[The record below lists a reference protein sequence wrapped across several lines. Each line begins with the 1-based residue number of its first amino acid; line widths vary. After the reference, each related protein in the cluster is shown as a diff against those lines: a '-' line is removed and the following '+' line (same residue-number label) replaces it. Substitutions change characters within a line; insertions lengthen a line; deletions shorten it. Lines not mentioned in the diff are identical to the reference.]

1 MVETDSICIPDRLN
15 PCSGWWAVYT
25 RHQHEKAVANM
36 LVAKGL
42 KVFLPLYESLRH
54 WKERKKKL
62 LMPLF
67 PGYLF
72 VRECL
77 GGPLQIVT
85 VPGTNMILARGEHL
99 EIISDDEIQTIWRAT
114 VDPSNIEPHPFLNSG
129 ERVRVTCG
137 ALQGIEGILVRKKSP
152 VSASAHSRDACP
164 VSVYRGGC
172 QERRARAVLFA
183 SFHQCSLC
191 FDPAAG
197 ALYQLGILTH

>member
-137 ALQGIEGILVRKKSP
+137 ALQGIEGILVRKKSLYRLVLTVETLAQSVSIEVDARNVEP
-152 VSASAHSRDACP
+152 VRS
-164 VSVYRGGC
+164 
-172 QERRARAVLFA
+172 
-183 SFHQCSLC
+183 SL
-191 FDPAAG
+191 PLSINAPY
-197 ALYQLGILTH
+197 ALTRQPEPCTS

>member
-1 MVETDSICIPDRLN
+1 MAATDSIRISDRLN
-15 PCSGWWAVYT
+15 PRFGWWAVYT

-42 KVFLPLYESLRH
+42 EVFLPLYESLRH

-85 VPGTNMILARGEHL
+85 VPGTNMILTRGDRL
-99 EIISDDEIQTIWRAT
+99 EVISDDEIQTIWRAT
-114 VDPSNIEPHPFLNSG
+114 ADPSNIEPHPFLNNG

-137 ALQGIEGILVRKKSP
+137 ALQGIEGILVRKKSQYRLVLTVETLAQAVSIEVDARDVEP
-152 VSASAHSRDACP
+152 VRSSSPIPVDVPYAMSRQP
-164 VSVYRGGC
+164 
-172 QERRARAVLFA
+172 EP
-183 SFHQCSLC
+183 CSS
-191 FDPAAG
+191 
-197 ALYQLGILTH
+197 